1 MGIKNINQN
10 LKEIEQKVYHCLE
23 SASKYSYDQSIDET
37 DYSKEFLYF
46 ELFYALGNYER
57 AIKTLEIKSN
67 IKERYESVYQL
78 ALETLK
84 LEENTYFDRLDVF
97 GKEYFSDKRYDDQI
111 NKFKQS
117 MNFSSL
123 EDISVDDRPM
133 LENNAYALFKIRD
146 ELSLLN
152 QNNSLFT
159 CFFEKT
165 NKLDHYL
172 AFEEN
177 ISSIHQ
183 ENKWL
188 WSVFNEIIEANRFAL
203 LVPNSISWW
212 YDLEPIS
219 IESLELE
226 LSKSFEK
233 SDEKSKVY
241 EMLLKMTGQF
251 DKLSQSTNDTI
262 EWIVDNHKESFSH
275 LLGIVKTPSP
285 AFQTWSET
293 APKPTQSD
301 HEINKEVFP
310 RIPGINQSIIED
322 LIELVQF
329 SDTVDDEQ
337 RRNILATAYLII
349 GKNKEALD
357 LLSDDKK

>member
-123 EDISVDDRPM
+123 EDISVMSPSSHGISGRFFLM
-133 LENNAYALFKIRD
+133 VLQANLVISFAYTVWNF
-146 ELSLLN
+146 
-152 QNNSLFT
+152 
-159 CFFEKT
+159 
-165 NKLDHYL
+165 
-172 AFEEN
+172 AFSN
-177 ISSIHQ
+177 PKSIPIPQ
-183 ENKWL
+183 VK
-188 WSVFNEIIEANRFAL
+188 SEIT
-203 LVPNSISWW
+203 V
-212 YDLEPIS
+212 
-219 IESLELE
+219 
-226 LSKSFEK
+226 
-233 SDEKSKVY
+233 
-241 EMLLKMTGQF
+241 GF
-251 DKLSQSTNDTI
+251 DK
-262 EWIVDNHKESFSH
+262 F
-275 LLGIVKTPSP
+275 
-285 AFQTWSET
+285 
-293 APKPTQSD
+293 
-301 HEINKEVFP
+301 
-310 RIPGINQSIIED
+310 
-322 LIELVQF
+322 
-329 SDTVDDEQ
+329 
-337 RRNILATAYLII
+337 
-349 GKNKEALD
+349 
-357 LLSDDKK
+357 